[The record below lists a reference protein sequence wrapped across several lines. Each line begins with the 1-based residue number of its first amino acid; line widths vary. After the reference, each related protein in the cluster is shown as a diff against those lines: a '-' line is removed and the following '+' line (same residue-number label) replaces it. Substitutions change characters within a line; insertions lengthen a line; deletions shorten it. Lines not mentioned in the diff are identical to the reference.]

1 MEKGWNGLPYY
12 SISDRYKRV
21 FGAKV
26 YKIPVAVVDDCP
38 NRLGLK
44 GMKTCSFCDVW
55 GSAARSEAFELSLSE
70 QIIKYK
76 AHIKGKF
83 KASQFLVYFQAYTN
97 SFAKISDLEKNF
109 EESLT
114 CGDDI
119 IGFVVGT
126 RPDCLSLSL
135 FKLWQSFHERKYVS
149 VELGVQSFFEDD
161 LIFFRRGHTAAD
173 SLSALRKIPQHT
185 TVDLGVHLIFGSP
198 FETDERVKQS
208 ALICNDLPITNV
220 KLHNLHVLKNTAL
233 EKTYLDGQFQ
243 PISLETYSRRVQI
256 FLENLRPDIAIHRL
270 SAFSSRFDELVA
282 PSWTNNKMGTH
293 QAIIDHLRK
302 QNSCQSRFYEP
313 RTANEILTKQALR
326 VQSSRAQAF
335 PPDSDTTLSLL

>member
-12 SISDRYKRV
+12 SISDRYKNV

-44 GMKTCSFCDVW
+44 GMQTCSFCDVW
-55 GSAARSEAFELSLSE
+55 GSAARSEAFDLPLTE
-70 QIIKYK
+70 QIHKYR
-76 AHIKGKF
+76 AHIKEKF

-97 SFAKISDLEKNF
+97 SFAKIADLEKNF
-109 EESLT
+109 EDALA

-119 IGFVVGT
+119 SGFVIGT

-135 FKLWQSFHERKYVS
+135 FKLWQKYHELKYVS
-149 VELGVQSFFEDD
+149 VELGLQSFFDDD
-161 LIFFRRGHTAAD
+161 LEFFRRGHKNAE
-173 SLSALRKIPQHT
+173 SLHALKRIKELT
-185 TVDLGVHLIFGSP
+185 SVDLGIHLIFGSP

-220 KLHNLHVLKNTAL
+220 KLHNLHVLKNTVL
-233 EKTYLDGQFQ
+233 EPLYHKGEFT
-243 PISLETYSRRVQI
+243 PISLDTYSQRVQI

-293 QAIIDHLRK
+293 QAIIDHLRRE
-302 QNSCQSRFYEP
+302 SSYQSRYYQPKTDSE
-313 RTANEILTKQALR
+313 ALEIQKMAL
-326 VQSSRAQAF
+326 QGLKKPGLGSS
-335 PPDSDTTLSLL
+335 LNLL